1 MFDVCII
8 FTDTCTV
15 TIAFQF
21 LSFQNIYVFPCRYD
35 SHQTYGIHEQATYFS
50 PCHELIDRDVR
61 KCEEGCQTEE
71 SEECYQPMGSLH
83 PGTQESQY
91 EENS

>member
-1 MFDVCII
+1 MYSYHSISVLVVSKYLCVPMLVLAEMIHI
-8 FTDTCTV
+8 
-15 TIAFQF
+15 
-21 LSFQNIYVFPCRYD
+21 
-35 SHQTYGIHEQATYFS
+35 TYGLHEKATYFS

-83 PGTQESQY
+83 PGTQES
-91 EENS
+91 

>member
-1 MFDVCII
+1 MCSLADM
-8 FTDTCTV
+8 
-15 TIAFQF
+15 
-21 LSFQNIYVFPCRYD
+21 
-35 SHQTYGIHEQATYFS
+35 IHIRPMDYKSKATYFS

-83 PGTQESQY
+83 PGTQESYY